1 MTRQKR
7 LQDRQKEKIQKIEY
21 QYIKWDEYDYT
32 ILSNILD
39 KNTSGKGRHRNY
51 NDAFI
56 MFDTETSKKEKG
68 PTPKDNHVVAFTISI
83 RSESHNICTL
93 YGSRPDDCIECMN
106 RIVKALPGETTYFYA
121 HNLSYDWT
129 FLYRFMIDAWGYPSK
144 QLNVKPLYPIVIEFE
159 DPNIILKD
167 SYILAQRSLDKWS
180 KDMNVEHQK
189 ATGKWDYNKIRDQ
202 SGNFSHDELEYI
214 EHDTLA
220 GVECLDTLK
229 IELNKH
235 VYSMPYTATG
245 IPREDIRKIGKK
257 HHAHDSFIKMALTWD
272 QLQKAEKCFHGGYTH
287 ANRHFL
293 DRTITGGISCR
304 DFASS
309 YPFISLTGLVPM
321 EKFTPIDDCD
331 IKDIIKSSDKYGF
344 MFKLILVNPRL
355 KDDSVEMPVIALA
368 KCVKSIDVIT
378 DNGRVLAA
386 GFLEVWI
393 NEIDARLI
401 NQQYVW
407 DKHLCTEV
415 ECARKSYLPKWLRD
429 YLFGLFVDKT
439 KLKGEDPVLYMLSK
453 AKLNAASYGM
463 MAQHPVRK
471 EIVQDYKTGEY
482 NVNEEKDLKEEY
494 EKFLKRHGSIL
505 NYAWGCW
512 ITSIAQ
518 ENLHRLGACCEYW
531 IYSDTD
537 SVYGMG
543 WDEDKLNAY
552 NEECKEKLIKA
563 GYGPVKHNNRD
574 YWLGVAE
581 FDGEYSEFRTVG
593 AKRYCGRSTED
604 GELHITVAG
613 VPKKNGAKCLN
624 DDISHFTSG
633 MIFDGKTTGKKTHFY
648 LHSDIYTDEKGNIT
662 ADSIDLE
669 PCDYLLQ
676 SEYEFDWE
684 KILYETIEVNNYE
697 IL

>member
-1 MTRQKR
+1 MTQQKR
-7 LQDRQKEKIQKIEY
+7 LQDRQKEKIRKIEY
-21 QYIKWDEYDYT
+21 QYIKWDEYDYS
-32 ILSNILD
+32 ILNDILA
-39 KNTSGKGRHRNY
+39 KNTNGKGRHRNY
-51 NDAFI
+51 NDCFI
-56 MFDTETSKKEKG
+56 MLDTETSKKEIS
-68 PTPKDNHVVAFTISI
+68 PLPKDNHVCAFTISI
-83 RSESHNICTL
+83 RSENHNICTL
-93 YGSRPDDCIECMN
+93 YGSRPDDCIECVN
-106 RIVKALPGETTYFYA
+106 RITKTLTGETTYVYI
-121 HNLSYDWT
+121 HNLAYDWT
-129 FLYRFMIDAWGYPSK
+129 FLYRFMINAWGYPSK
-144 QLNVKPLYPIVIEFE
+144 QLNIKPLYPLVIEFE
-159 DPNIILKD
+159 EPNIILKD

-189 ATGKWDYNKIRDQ
+189 ACGKWDYDRIRDQ
-202 SGNFSHDELEYI
+202 SGNFSPDELEYI

-229 IELNKH
+229 TQLNKH

-257 HHAHDSFIKMALTWD
+257 HHAHDAFMKMALAWD

-293 DRTITGGISCR
+293 DRTISGSISCR

-309 YPFISLTGLVPM
+309 YPYIALTGWVPM
-321 EKFTPIDDCD
+321 EKFTAIDDCH
-331 IKDIIKSSDKYGF
+331 IEDIIKSSDKYGF
-344 MFKLILVNPRL
+344 MFKLILVNVRL

-386 GFLEVWI
+386 GFLEVWV

-401 NQQYVW
+401 NRQYVW

-415 ECARKSYLPKWLRD
+415 ECARKSYLPKWLRG
-429 YLFGLFVDKT
+429 YLYNLFVDKT
-439 KLKGEDPVLYMLSK
+439 KLKGKDPVLYMLSK

-463 MAQHPVRK
+463 MAQHPVRP

-482 NVNEEKDLKEEY
+482 SVNEEKDLKNEY
-494 EKFLKRHGSIL
+494 EKFIKRHGSIL
-505 NYAWGCW
+505 NYAWGVW

-518 ENLHRLGACCEYW
+518 ENLHKLGACCEDW

-543 WDEDKLNAY
+543 WDEAKVEAY
-552 NEECKEKLIKA
+552 NNECKQKLIDA
-563 GYGPVKHNNRD
+563 GYGPVIHNDRE

-581 FDGEYSEFRTVG
+581 LDGEYTEFRTVG
-593 AKRYCGRSTED
+593 SKRYCGRSAED
-604 GELHITVAG
+604 GELNITVAG
-613 VPKKNGAKCLN
+613 VPKKTGAKCLKN
-624 DDISHFTSG
+624 DINNFTSG
-633 MIFDGKTTGKKTHFY
+633 MVFDGQTTGKKTYFY
-648 LHSDIYTDEKGNIT
+648 LHSEIYTDEKGNIT

-676 SEYEFDWE
+676 AEHEIDWQKMLFE
-684 KILYETIEVNNYE
+684 EVSVPNYE

>member
-7 LQDRQKEKIQKIEY
+7 LQDRQKEKILKIEY
-21 QYIKWDEYDYT
+21 QYIRWDEYDYS
-32 ILSNILD
+32 ILNNILA

-56 MFDTETSKKEKG
+56 MLDTETSKKEIS

-83 RSESHNICTL
+83 RSENHNICTL
-93 YGSRPDDCIECMN
+93 YGARPDDCIKCIN
-106 RIVKALPGETTYFYA
+106 RIVKALPGETTYFYV
-121 HNLSYDWT
+121 HNLNYDWT

-189 ATGKWDYNKIRDQ
+189 ANGKWDYDKIRDQ
-202 SGNFSHDELEYI
+202 SGNFSPDELEYI

-229 IELNKH
+229 TQLNKH

-257 HHAHDSFIKMALTWD
+257 YHAHDSFIKMALTWD

-293 DRTITGGISCR
+293 DRTITGRISCR

-309 YPFISLTGLVPM
+309 YPYIALTGLVPM
-321 EKFTPIDDCD
+321 EKFTAIDDCD

-368 KCVKSIDVIT
+368 KCIKSIDVIT

-393 NEIDARLI
+393 NEIDARII

-463 MAQHPVRK
+463 MAQHPVRQ

-482 NVNEEKDLKEEY
+482 TVNEEKDLKEEY
-494 EKFLKRHGSIL
+494 EKFIKRHGSIL

-543 WDEDKLNAY
+543 WDEEKLNAY
-552 NEECKEKLIKA
+552 NEECKQKLIKA

-593 AKRYCGRSTED
+593 SKRYCGRSTED

-613 VPKKNGAKCLN
+613 VPKKTGAQCLKN
-624 DDISHFTSG
+624 NIKNFTSG

-648 LHSDIYTDEKGNIT
+648 LHSEIYTDEKGNIT

-676 SEYEFDWE
+676 AEHEIDWE
-684 KILYETIEVNNYE
+684 KMFFEEVSIPNYE